1 MDVMEWYSVRS
12 IFRADVVE
20 EGQPR
25 RVFEE
30 RVVVFRAA
38 SFEDAL
44 AKGEAEARR
53 YCEGSTQA
61 CMLDHLVA
69 FSLQEREINEGT
81 EVWSCLRDLD
91 LTDEAYL
98 ERFYEGEGI

>member
-1 MDVMEWYSVRS
+1 MQEMEWYSVRS

-20 EGQPR
+20 DGRPR

-30 RVVVFRAA
+30 RVVVFQAA
-38 SFEDAL
+38 SFEEAL
-44 AKGEAEARR
+44 AKGEAEARG
-53 YCEGSTQA
+53 YCEGSQQA
-61 CMLDHLVA
+61 CLLDHVVA
-69 FSLQEREINEGT
+69 FSLQEKELCEGT